1 MAWRSS
7 GATNKA
13 LIENL
18 ERNGLIKSQRVKDAM
33 LQVLPSHTCPPCSAM
48 PLHHSPTHLTP
59 PQHPPNI

>member
-13 LIENL
+13 LIDNL

-33 LQVLPSHTCPPCSAM
+33 LQVLPSHTYRVSL
-48 PLHHSPTHLTP
+48 LHRRLA
-59 PQHPPNI
+59 HPPNTPHR